1 MRALDRAQSSAPE
14 RSSITE
20 DELVAAMVEALGKAP
35 RALRVGIGDDSA
47 AWKASPHHVSLLT
60 TDMLVDGVHFRLAA
74 TTPQSLGWKALAESL
89 SDIAAMGGWPTV
101 AVVGLGLTDQVDER
115 WVRRLYGG
123 LAELAGISQCAI
135 AGGDIVRAP
144 AITLAITVAGEV
156 RKTNL
161 RTRAGAKTGDVIALT
176 GPLGLAAAGLRI
188 LDAGKSGNIGALE
201 RDAADLVT
209 MLRDAYLRPAP
220 RLREGRFLGSR
231 RAVRALMDISD
242 GISTDA
248 ARMARASGLD
258 AVLDAAALAP
268 HSAVAQGAKA
278 LEADAMSFVL
288 SGGDDYEL
296 MAAIQPRAF
305 KHVAT
310 AFRKRFGRPLAAVGH
325 FESGSGAVW
334 LERLG
339 KRERL
344 ASAGYDHLTKIM

>member
-1 MRALDRAQSSAPE
+1 MVARSLNALDRSTL
-14 RSSITE
+14 TE
-20 DELVAAMVEALGKAP
+20 DDLVAAMVEALGTPP

-47 AWKASPHHVSLLT
+47 VWKTSPHHLSLLT

-74 TTPQSLGWKALAESL
+74 TTPQSLGWKALAENL

-123 LAELAGISQCAI
+123 FAELAGISQCAI

-144 AITLAITVAGEV
+144 AVTLAITVAGEV

-161 RTRAGAKTGDVIALT
+161 RTRAGAKAGDVIALT
-176 GPLGLAAAGLRI
+176 GPLGLAAAGLRV
-188 LDAGKSGNIGALE
+188 LDDSQSANVLALE
-201 RDAADLVT
+201 RSSSALVAA
-209 MLRDAYLRPAP
+209 LREAYLRPAP

-231 RAVRALMDISD
+231 RSVRAMMDISD

-248 ARMARASGLD
+248 ARMARACGLD
-258 AVLDAAALAP
+258 TVLDAAALVP
-268 HSAVAQGAKA
+268 NPAVARGAAA
-278 LEADAMSFVL
+278 LGADAMSFVL
-288 SGGDDYEL
+288 NGGDDYEL

-310 AFRKRFGRPLAAVGH
+310 AFGKRFSRRLEAVGH

-344 ASAGYDHLTKIM
+344 ADAGYDHLKQR